1 MHYFLNIGSNLGNRK
16 LNISRA
22 LRAIEEKFGY
32 FEVSKIYESRPW
44 GYDSDNEFANI
55 AVMVVSDVAPAA
67 MLDSLK
73 EIEQRLNPT
82 PHRTADGGYADRVLD
97 IDIMATDEAEISET
111 CLTIP
116 HPHLAERRFFL
127 EPFRQLAP
135 LWRHPRTGLTCA
147 EMLEALPAEDSET
160 E

>member
-55 AVMVVSDVAPAA
+55 AVMVVSDVAP
-67 MLDSLK
+67 
-73 EIEQRLNPT
+73 
-82 PHRTADGGYADRVLD
+82 DRKSVV
-97 IDIMATDEAEISET
+97 
-111 CLTIP
+111 
-116 HPHLAERRFFL
+116 
-127 EPFRQLAP
+127 
-135 LWRHPRTGLTCA
+135 
-147 EMLEALPAEDSET
+147 
-160 E
+160 